1 MTVRTLS
8 SDFCLHFGGTRTMR
22 SGDILLFLC
31 LGLYLCISGRLVLLW
46 AATEGDAIKNY
57 LTDIVSS
64 WYHRLKS
71 MMEQS
76 YTGKRHC
83 NAILVA
89 CVDYMVIT
97 HTTASLGNIFY
108 SALMGTLYVVTEW
121 EECIAT

>member
-31 LGLYLCISGRLVLLW
+31 LGLYLRVSGRLVLLW

-71 MMEQS
+71 MMESVGFESIMHEWWHYNLKGWQN
-76 YTGKRHC
+76 YP
-83 NAILVA
+83 
-89 CVDYMVIT
+89 MV
-97 HTTASLGNIFY
+97 
-108 SALMGTLYVVTEW
+108 EW
-121 EECIAT
+121 P